1 MMISLLLTASSV
13 ELLLGTLV
21 LTSNDQALSGMA
33 SSTNVFLTLT
43 FRVRRLAS
51 SAWVT
56 KRATETTTST
66 LWVNS
71 MISSPRRVPLSAALP
86 PQTVTTTLS
95 QSLSVMESLW
105 VWRLTR
111 TTNTIFLK
119 TVRRLGVPSLNLK
132 ACHGRKHRANK
143 IFYVFDP
150 ERFVQQPGSCRMV
163 SLSK

>member
-1 MMISLLLTASSV
+1 MGLTASSV

-21 LTSNDQALSGMA
+21 LTSNDQALSGMG

-71 MISSPRRVPLSAALP
+71 MTFTAKGATICGFTSTDGYDHTESKSVRDGKFVGMAFDEDNQYDLS
-86 PQTVTTTLS
+86 
-95 QSLSVMESLW
+95 E
-105 VWRLTR
+105 
-111 TTNTIFLK
+111 
-119 TVRRLGVPSLNLK
+119 
-132 ACHGRKHRANK
+132 
-143 IFYVFDP
+143 D
-150 ERFVQQPGSCRMV
+150 
-163 SLSK
+163 

>member
-1 MMISLLLTASSV
+1 M
-13 ELLLGTLV
+13 G
-21 LTSNDQALSGMA
+21 TSNDQALSGMG

-43 FRVRRLAS
+43 WGVRRLAS

-71 MISSPRRVPLSAALP
+71 MTSSPQRVPLSVALP
-86 PQTVTTTLS
+86 PRTVTITLS
-95 QSLSVMESLW
+95 PSLSVMENLW

-119 TVRRLGVPSLNLK
+119 IVRRLGLPNLNLK
-132 ACHGRKHRANK
+132 ACHGRKYRANK
-143 IFYVFDP
+143 VMYVFDP
-150 ERFVQQPGSCRMV
+150 ERFIQQPGSCRTV
-163 SLSK
+163 SLCK